1 MPEEVTYATLKFPNP
16 SQTKKLQD
24 SSSLKRTDNHKVPE
38 LELGSETGNGTE
50 GAERTVEAVESTAM
64 RGHSAPSKTW
74 CSVAF
79 ISLTLN
85 LVVLAGLGTLGLM
98 NHHELISCNR
108 TDYDMQRSVMK
119 QLERNKTLYMNMYN
133 NISNL
138 GFHSCSESWM
148 CHGDRGRNFSCLMNM
163 DNKKNWV
170 GTKLFIIW
178 LSSPVSWMDLN
189 CTLNTR
195 NQTAENGSK
204 FCILNC
210 LAPP

>member
-24 SSSLKRTDNHKVPE
+24 SSSLKRTDNQKVPE

-98 NHHELISCNR
+98 
-108 TDYDMQRSVMK
+108 
-119 QLERNKTLYMNMYN
+119 
-133 NISNL
+133 NL